1 MTEEKIVKPALTNKE
16 FQEKCA
22 KAGIRYTDALW
33 NSYIDKLWTSFVSEH
48 PNAVR
53 VNIWA

>member
-16 FQEKCA
+16 FQAKCA

-33 NSYIDKLWTSFVSEH
+33 NSYIDKLWTSFVSDH